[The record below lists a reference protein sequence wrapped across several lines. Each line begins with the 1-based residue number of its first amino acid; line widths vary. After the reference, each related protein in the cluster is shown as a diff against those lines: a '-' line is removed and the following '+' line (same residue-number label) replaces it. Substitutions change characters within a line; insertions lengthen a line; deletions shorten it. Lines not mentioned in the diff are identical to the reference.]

1 MGRILGDVNWF
12 ELVQIGGPEIA
23 DSFWAREIEMVFL
36 KWYHFIYFLNL
47 KITFHFTFISLLL
60 FLFLEKGKK

>member
-23 DSFWAREIEMVFL
+23 DSFWAREIEMVFF
-36 KWYHFIYFLNL
+36 KMVS
-47 KITFHFTFISLLL
+47 FHIFSKFKNYIP
-60 FLFLEKGKK
+60 FHVY